1 MGRLATR
8 RARWSLTI
16 VVLAVLPII
25 ALLCKGL
32 LLASGAPLVT
42 LVAGLLLAHLLS
54 VGPRG
59 YPVAVIGFVLE
70 ATITNGHPFGAP
82 VLAVAAVQALVVVG
96 GAVLLEARFH
106 HYGPVRKPAV
116 MIEFGLLGAGLVPL
130 GVVAAS
136 QWLGPVVGAPG
147 IPVPMLHAI
156 AAAGIGVL
164 TTTAGIRMVV
174 KGQHRQL
181 DRTRL
186 PSAVAAVTVSA
197 VAALLVVQF
206 GDEGAVAASQI
217 LAIPVLALAMLVGT
231 VAYSLAVTATLF
243 AVVVPLAVFGDVASW
258 DVATGSLVAW
268 WVVGFVGL
276 LLATDGDR
284 RRAAAEEFRT
294 FFDRSAAPSLTVN
307 TRTGL
312 VVRANSAVT
321 RLLDARARDLIGR
334 PLTDLVPDQEG
345 VHDELARVR
354 TGARNDLAV
363 EFDLPGEG
371 AGRWVRCIAVHV
383 DLGGPQHDVMQV
395 QFVDLTTERQRAT
408 SLERSNESLEQFGR
422 RVTHD
427 LKQPVAAVA
436 AYASTLLEHGDRM
449 EDDMV
454 RTMHERLEAAARRA
468 VQQLDD
474 TFAAAAEQ
482 NPGRVDVRLHE
493 LVADVVGVVDIDLAE
508 AGGTVGT
515 NLMRGHVH
523 SDPGVLRQILLN
535 LLTNSLKYRRPEVA
549 SRIHVASRVRGAGVE
564 VTVTDNGIGIPPNA
578 LETVFGRGVRLL
590 PEQADGGGHGLADSR
605 DLAQALGG
613 SLRAEP
619 WPDGARFVLWL
630 PDPSA
635 AGAQPATRVL
645 VVSAADARDD
655 LLDRLGRRSSIQ
667 VVATVAT
674 ISEAVVA
681 VGETKPDVILLDRVL
696 HERSGLG
703 GVVEMA
709 RAHRD
714 ARIVL
719 LTAGGRRAVDVDAA
733 AAAGAVR
740 TVDLGMDDAALV
752 DGLVGLPG

>member
-1 MGRLATR
+1 M
-8 RARWSLTI
+8 LTI
-16 VVLAVLPII
+16 VVLVVLPIV
-25 ALLCKGL
+25 AVLARGL
-32 LLASGAPLVT
+32 VLGSGAPLVT
-42 LVAGLLLAHLLS
+42 LVTGVLLAYLLS
-54 VGPRG
+54 IGPRG
-59 YPVAVIGFVLE
+59 YPVALIGFVLD
-70 ATITNGHPFGAP
+70 ATITNGHPLGLP
-82 VLAVAAVQALVVVG
+82 VLALAAAQAIVVVG
-96 GAVLLEARFH
+96 GAALLEARFR

-116 MIEFGLLGAGLVPL
+116 MIEFGIIGAGLVPL

-136 QWLGPVVGAPG
+136 ELFGPVLGLPRL
-147 IPVPMLHAI
+147 PVSVLHCV

-164 TTTAGIRMVV
+164 TTTAGIRMVI

-186 PSAVAAVTVSA
+186 PSALAAAAVSA
-197 VAALLVVQF
+197 VAVLLVVQF
-206 GDEGAVAASQI
+206 GDEGAVAAGQI

-231 VAYSLAVTATLF
+231 VAYSLAVTITLF
-243 AVVVPLAVFGDVASW
+243 AVIVPIAAFSDVASW

-284 RRAAAEEFRT
+284 RRAAAEEFRS
-294 FFDRSAAPSLTVN
+294 FFDRSATPSLTVN

-312 VVRANSAVT
+312 VVRANTAVT
-321 RLLDARARDLIGR
+321 HLLDAGARDLIGR
-334 PLTDLVPDQEG
+334 SLTDFVPD
-345 VHDELARVR
+345 HDGAHAELERVR
-354 TGARNDLAV
+354 AGESNELVV
-363 EFDLPGEG
+363 EFALPGEG

-395 QFVDLTTERQRAT
+395 QFVDLTVERHRAA

-436 AYASTLLEHGDRM
+436 AYASTLLEHGERM
-449 EDDMV
+449 EAEMV

-482 NPGRVDVRLHE
+482 NPGRIDVRLHE

-515 NLMRGHVH
+515 NLVRGHVH

-564 VTVTDNGIGIPPNA
+564 VTVTDNGIGIPPGA
-578 LETVFGRGVRLL
+578 LEAVFDRGVRLV

-605 DLAQALGG
+605 DLAQSLGG

-630 PDPSA
+630 PDPSV

-645 VVSAADARDD
+645 VVAGPDDCDD
-655 LLDRLGRRSSIQ
+655 LHARLARRSSIQ

-674 ISEAVVA
+674 VSEAVVA
-681 VGETKPDVILLDRVL
+681 VGETKPDVILLDRVV

-740 TVDLGMDDAALV
+740 TIDLGMDDASLV